1 MDFSGY
7 QFGNYILTE
16 LLSQGGYAYVYKGW
30 DTKLQRWVAIKVLRN
45 YVTSEQREAFLKEA
59 RVMAR
64 MNHRHILPVLGYDTY
79 HNIPYLVL
87 PYVPQSLHGLYPHGM
102 KVASDMIIYYVWQI
116 ALALFYIHRCGY
128 VHQDIKP
135 ANVLLDE
142 DGEVWV
148 SDFGIVTV
156 IRNTGAQG
164 SQELIGTIIYMAPE
178 RFEGK
183 AYPASDQYSL
193 AVIVYEWMT
202 GQYLFTGSSHHVIWQ
217 HINARPSSRRM
228 NTLGIPPAVQ
238 VVLLRAL
245 EKDPRERYNSV
256 LEFADALEQA
266 IYFSSKS
273 EQEGEWNEEQT
284 LWQKIVHLFMGATR
298 SKLEYCSH
306 SVVICTSAH
315 FSTSSIACTGVS
327 LTASRM

>member
-1 MDFSGY
+1 MVFSGY

-16 LLSQGGYAYVYKGW
+16 LVGRGGYADVYKGW

-64 MNHRHILPVLGYDTY
+64 MNHRHILPVLGYDIY

-87 PYVPQSLHGLYPHGM
+87 PYVPQSLYGLYPLGM
-102 KVASDMIIYYVWQI
+102 IIASDMIIYYIRQI
-116 ALALFYIHRCGY
+116 AHALFYIHRRGY
-128 VHQDIKP
+128 VHQDLKP
-135 ANVLLDE
+135 ANVLSDE
-142 DGEVWV
+142 DGEIWV

-156 IRNTGAQG
+156 IRNTGPQG

-178 RFEGK
+178 RFVGK

-202 GQYLFTGSSHHVIWQ
+202 GQYLFTGTSQEVIWK
-217 HINARPSSRRM
+217 HINLRPSTRRM
-228 NTLGIPPAVQ
+228 SALGVPPAVQ
-238 VVLLRAL
+238 GVLLRAL
-245 EKDPRERYNSV
+245 EKNPRDRYNTV

-266 IYFSSKS
+266 IYLSSMP
-273 EQEGEWNEEQT
+273 EQEDEWNEEQT
-284 LWQKIVHLFMGATR
+284 LWQKIVHIFMGATM
-298 SKLEYCSH
+298 SQLEYRSH
-306 SVVICTSAH
+306 LVIVCTSAYL
-315 FSTSSIACTGVS
+315 STSSTLCTGVS
-327 LTASRM
+327 LIASRM